1 MRISDWS
8 SDVCSSDLNIA
19 APRGTAVRAAEN
31 GVVAYA
37 GEELKGFGKLLLVK
51 HADGWV
57 TAYAH
62 NDALMVAAGDTV
74 KRGQTIARVG
84 SSGHADRPQLHFQ
97 VRPGTRAVNPDAQPA
112 QRPPPAAD

>member
-1 MRISDWS
+1 MIPRPPRSTRTYTPFPYTTLFRADGI
-8 SDVCSSDLNIA
+8 NIA
-19 APRGTAVRAAEN
+19 APRGTPVRAAEN

-62 NDALMVAAGDTV
+62 NEALLVSAGDTV
-74 KRGQTIARVG
+74 RQGQDRKSTRLN
-84 SSGHADRPQLHFQ
+84 SSH
-97 VRPGTRAVNPDAQPA
+97 
-112 QRPPPAAD
+112 